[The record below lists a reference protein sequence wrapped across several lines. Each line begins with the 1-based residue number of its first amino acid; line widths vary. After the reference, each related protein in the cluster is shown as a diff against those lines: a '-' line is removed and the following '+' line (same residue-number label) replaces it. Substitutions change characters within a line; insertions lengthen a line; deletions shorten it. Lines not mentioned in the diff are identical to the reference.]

1 MILFLIKIRL
11 LFIAGVISLL
21 TPIYLHAQN
30 SVQVYNIEAD
40 NGLILNAKNENLFP
54 VTIQVELELENL
66 KPDVRK
72 PYIFI
77 MEPKSDV
84 RIMTLNIEDENE
96 SWSYRSEYVYY
107 MGNIYT
113 RHNDQFAYRLPFRKG
128 DSFTLSQGFGGTFSH
143 KDHQEYAL
151 DFTMPVGTPVYAA
164 RGGRVVEAVE
174 KYTEGGHNNEYL
186 DKANHVTVLH
196 DDGTFADYTHLRA
209 NGVEVKQGQVV
220 RTGQLLGYSGATG
233 YVTGPHLHFVVKKA
247 IIGGGFQSIPVKFAT
262 KDGIKQLDEGRT
274 YIGY

>member
-1 MILFLIKIRL
+1 MQIISTKLRI
-11 LFIAGVISLL
+11 FIIVGLVSLL
-21 TPIYLHAQN
+21 SYFNLRAQQ

-54 VTIQVELELENL
+54 VTLVLELELENM

-77 MEPKSDV
+77 VEPKSDV
-84 RIMTLNIEDENE
+84 RIMALNVIEQTEAWTYE
-96 SWSYRSEYVYY
+96 SQYVYY
-107 MGNIYT
+107 MGNIYA
-113 RHNDQFAYRLPFRKG
+113 RHNDRFAYRLPFRKG
-128 DSFTLSQGFGGTFSH
+128 DSYTLSQGFGGAFSH

-151 DFTMPVGTPVYAA
+151 DFTMPEGTPVYAA
-164 RGGRVVEAVE
+164 RGGLVVNAEE
-174 KYTEGGHNNEYL
+174 QYSEGGQDNEYL

-196 DDGTFADYTHLRA
+196 DDGTFADYTHLRF
-209 NGVEVKQGQVV
+209 NGVEVQVGQKV

-233 YVTGPHLHFVVKKA
+233 YATGPHLHFVVKKA
-247 IIGGGFQSIPVKFAT
+247 KLGGSFESIPVKFAT
-262 KDGIKQLDEGRT
+262 KDGIKLLDEGNT